1 MHLSSP
7 PAPPDRT
14 DPLLLKGLRWLFA
27 ACSVAFLQWLQ
38 YSQLSTDSLHSAI
51 SFSSGLALAWCF
63 VWGKS
68 ITPALFLGG
77 LSPLLWHMDGN
88 NHSTQIAFW
97 VFYAFSLALQSLA
110 IYLGY
115 WQSLARKSEEAPAP
129 FTNSR
134 SFMRFLL
141 ICMFICG
148 VSALLQ
154 NMNES
159 VFNAANDLNVQAIW
173 HLWVANITGII
184 VVTPLAIALRHHNF
198 HTKERVQSLE
208 YLGWAAA
215 LLVVAYIAL
224 IFGSSIMLLMLP
236 CLIWPASRFGPRA
249 CALAVLIASVMMLPE
264 LTTALHA
271 EAPMPSNALPRHM
284 VQITWLIL
292 IVTALYFN
300 RLIADRLQ
308 IEARLEEIVEQRTQ
322 DLNMTNQELKDEVF
336 VRQQAEKS
344 FRSSSKRYRALIE
357 TAGLPIIV
365 LDHKFG
371 VRQWNTAAENL
382 FMIGRDEV
390 LGRNFIDL
398 FIPGDIQDETAWK
411 FTRILEAGLTRESME
426 CEVLSRDD
434 SRHIMLWN
442 MNHLSD
448 NEDESASQLL
458 LIGQNISEI
467 RHTQNQLHYLA
478 HFDALTGTANRRLF
492 EDRCE
497 QAIQSA
503 IRHKHQVAL
512 ITLDID
518 HFKRINDTLGHDA
531 GDEFLVTLAA
541 RLKNCVRR
549 EDTIARLGGDEFAV
563 LLANV
568 SGREGAEIVAR
579 NILETITQPILLQN
593 SELIITSSIGITL
606 CPPDGTHYPD
616 LLKNADMA
624 MYRAKNAGRN
634 NIQFYSPEMN
644 EEMQRQLRIEQEL
657 RGALQNN
664 QFALYYQPIIEI
676 ETGEIV
682 AFEALIRW
690 DHPEK
695 GVLRPSYFL
704 QVAEQTGQLN
714 EIGRWVLTHAC
725 QDGLAI
731 QQLFGA
737 PLQIALNLSSRQYYH
752 PGLLDML
759 QNITKASGF
768 PPRNLILE
776 MSESTITSNI
786 ENSSLTLDA
795 LHDLGASLTIDG
807 FGTGLS
813 SLRQL
818 KQIPVDIIKIDRT
831 FVSGIV
837 DDENDRAITETLLAI
852 ASQMDLRS
860 FATGVET
867 PEQEA
872 FLKINGC
879 RYAQGYL
886 YSAPLPLE
894 KLGELQ
900 QSIAAGKPLGTGE
913 QIFLPFE
920 KGNDP
925 KRESA

>member
-1 MHLSSP
+1 M
-7 PAPPDRT
+7 
-14 DPLLLKGLRWLFA
+14 LLTALRWAFA
-27 ACSVAFLQWLQ
+27 AASIAILQWLQ
-38 YSQLSTDSLHSAI
+38 MEHLSQESTHTAI

-68 ITPALFLGG
+68 ITPALFIGG
-77 LSPLLWHMDGN
+77 LSPLLWTLDGTN
-88 NHSTQIAFW
+88 TSTQIAFW
-97 VFYAFSLALQSLA
+97 IFDAFSLALQSLA

-115 WQSLARKSEEAPAP
+115 WQAVGNHNAESPAP
-129 FTNSR
+129 FANSR
-134 SFMRFLL
+134 CYMRFLL

-148 VSALLQ
+148 VSALLL

-159 VFNAANDLNVQAIW
+159 VFNAANDLNITAIW
-173 HLWVANITGII
+173 QLWLANITGII
-184 VVTPLAIALRHHNF
+184 VITPLAIALRHHTF
-198 HTKERVQSLE
+198 HTKDTVQSLE

-215 LLVVAYIAL
+215 LLVIAYIAL
-224 IFGSSIMLLMLP
+224 IFSSSIMLLMLP

-249 CALAVLIASVMMLPE
+249 CALAVLVTSLMMLPE
-264 LTTALHA
+264 LSAALNS
-271 EAPMPSNALPRHM
+271 ESPMPANALPRHL

-371 VRQWNTAAENL
+371 IRQWNTAAENL

-398 FIPGDIQDETAWK
+398 FIPGDIQDEIAWK
-411 FTRILEAGLTRESME
+411 FTRILEAGLARESME
-426 CEVLSRDD
+426 CEVLSKDA

-448 NEDESASQLL
+448 NEDENSSQLL

-568 SGREGAEIVAR
+568 SGREGAEVVAR
-579 NILETITQPILLQN
+579 NILDTITQPIVLQS

-657 RGALQNN
+657 RSALQNN
-664 QFALYYQPIIEI
+664 QFELYYQPIIEI
-676 ETGEIV
+676 ESGEIV

-695 GVLRPSYFL
+695 GLLRPSYFL

-714 EIGRWVLTHAC
+714 EIGRWVLEHAC
-725 QDGLAI
+725 KDGLTI
-731 QQLFGA
+731 QALFGSSH
-737 PLQIALNLSSRQYYH
+737 QIALNLSSRQYYH
-752 PGLLDML
+752 PGLIEML
-759 QNITKASGF
+759 KTITEKSGF
-768 PPRNLILE
+768 SPRNLILE
-776 MSESTITSNI
+776 MSETTITSNI
-786 ENSSLTLDA
+786 ENSSVTLNA
-795 LHDLGASLTIDG
+795 LHQLGVSLTIDG

-818 KQIPVDIIKIDRT
+818 KQIPIDIIKIDRT
-831 FVSGIV
+831 FVTGIA

-886 YSAPLPLE
+886 YSAPVPLQ
-894 KLGELQ
+894 KLQELQ
-900 QSIAAGKPLGTGE
+900 QKVAEGNPLGAGE

-920 KGNDP
+920 GGSDTP
-925 KRESA
+925 RERV